1 MHEVHDSTCNRE
13 VLMTVT
19 VTVLSDLLL
28 AEDGIVQLFRLCVH
42 TVDRNLYTARLHSR
56 LSIAGWL

>member
-13 VLMTVT
+13 ILMT
-19 VTVLSDLLL
+19 VTVLSDLSL

-42 TVDRNLYTARLHSR
+42 TVS
-56 LSIAGWL
+56 